1 MHVLIILYYTETMN
15 SFTNDCEHVFHSVD
29 SVHNHF
35 IMDWKNAL
43 THFKSY
49 VEKVDI
55 IDDITDDLFDE
66 EDDNMDEEEPEQDEQ
81 DFCIFQFEL

>member
-1 MHVLIILYYTETMN
+1 MN

-43 THFKSY
+43 THFKTY

-55 IDDITDDLFDE
+55 IHDITDDLFDE
-66 EDDNMDEEEPEQDEQ
+66 EEEEDAEIDEEEPEQDEE